1 MEQSANLKLRGVDFE
16 MDDEE
21 EETDTQSVSTEVW
34 NWYEEEVFN
43 DTVDLLMQYANL
55 DRDMAIDLI
64 YNGGLKIYSAEYVPM
79 QEAFENYLKNNWQEF
94 TSDSGIWSG
103 VCLMEYDGRILCV
116 NTNQAND
123 DNELFEKRPATAC
136 RTTFRTPRTSRVLP
150 LSPSACMRRRWRTIS
165 SRTAPC

>member
-1 MEQSANLKLRGVDFE
+1 MCDHCRDDAKPAALCVFYHPEANRKRRELVISEMYDQGRITRAEYDEAMEQSANLKLRGVDFE

-79 QEAFENYLKNNWQEF
+79 QEAFENYLKNNWQELRATTAF
-94 TSDSGIWSG
+94 GRRVPDG
-103 VCLMEYDGRILCV
+103 V
-116 NTNQAND
+116 
-123 DNELFEKRPATAC
+123 
-136 RTTFRTPRTSRVLP
+136 
-150 LSPSACMRRRWRTIS
+150 
-165 SRTAPC
+165 

>member
-1 MEQSANLKLRGVDFE
+1 M
-16 MDDEE
+16 
-21 EETDTQSVSTEVW
+21 W

-94 TSDSGIWSG
+94 TSDNGIWSG
-103 VCLMEYDGRILCV
+103 VCLWSM
-116 NTNQAND
+116 
-123 DNELFEKRPATAC
+123 
-136 RTTFRTPRTSRVLP
+136 
-150 LSPSACMRRRWRTIS
+150 SAES
-165 SRTAPC
+165 SA

>member
-1 MEQSANLKLRGVDFE
+1 M
-16 MDDEE
+16 
-21 EETDTQSVSTEVW
+21 
-34 NWYEEEVFN
+34 FN

-94 TSDSGIWSG
+94 TSDNGIWSG

-116 NTNQAND
+116 N
-123 DNELFEKRPATAC
+123 NEPGQR
-136 RTTFRTPRTSRVLP
+136 
-150 LSPSACMRRRWRTIS
+150 
-165 SRTAPC
+165 